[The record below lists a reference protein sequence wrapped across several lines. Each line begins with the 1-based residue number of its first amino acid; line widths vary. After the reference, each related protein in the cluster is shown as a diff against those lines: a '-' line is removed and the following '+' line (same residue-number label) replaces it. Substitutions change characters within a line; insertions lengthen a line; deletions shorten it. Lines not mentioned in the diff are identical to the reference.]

1 MCFYVCESVTLKNKY
16 LSIQVVRQKYWFR
29 CLTESIEA
37 WYSYRGLY
45 TFMVSAHQNL
55 KTTLLI
61 IPKTFPK
68 TKHQED
74 RNQSQSRYTSFYNY
88 YILKWSWV
96 HFLQKLAELHIP
108 SSSGSSNGLR
118 WLGWRSTSGSS
129 KGLLF
134 MAGAVSWSSSSRKF
148 SLLISSVA
156 KEFNKK
162 SF

>member
-1 MCFYVCESVTLKNKY
+1 MYVRAWHSKTNTCPLRWSDKNIGLGVWLKAFKPDTVAEDYTHSWYLHIRTLKPHCSSSQR
-16 LSIQVVRQKYWFR
+16 L
-29 CLTESIEA
+29 
-37 WYSYRGLY
+37 
-45 TFMVSAHQNL
+45 
-55 KTTLLI
+55 
-61 IPKTFPK
+61 FPK
-68 TKHQED
+68 QHQED
-74 RNQSQSRYTSFYNY
+74 RNQSQARFTRFYNY

-134 MAGAVSWSSSSRKF
+134 MAGAISWSSSSRKF

-162 SF
+162 LF